1 MGVKKDM
8 LRASLADIPILDGY
22 LHDSY
27 FKPDDVVFDADKRC
41 VAMDIER
48 VFYEGAERGKVL
60 WFIPVIRYPYI
71 RSRIIMTGVEKTEQ
85 KRKNRGVDG
94 PDGKHLLMDIE
105 QKSENTIELGST
117 HLRITLTVAPD
128 FELTVVDDSEPK
140 KGSRAMD
147 FCKGIFHGL
156 DEIDKLRVNAPQSP
170 AGNQGQTHSN
180 ERRQFTE
187 NIDGP

>member
-1 MGVKKDM
+1 
-8 LRASLADIPILDGY
+8 
-22 LHDSY
+22 
-27 FKPDDVVFDADKRC
+27 
-41 VAMDIER
+41 
-48 VFYEGAERGKVL
+48 
-60 WFIPVIRYPYI
+60 
-71 RSRIIMTGVEKTEQ
+71 MTGVEKMEQ

-187 NIDGP
+187 NVDGPNPVRLADCCPGVWIAWRVILPQALTTRAVSRDMFARYAQHKLGQQSGWRLSLQRIRRFFEDAECETKALLHRPCQ